1 MKLPFT
7 LKPNKKTPARPQ
19 PIRHYNSRRFT
30 NQISRHPFLV
40 ITLLA
45 VTLVLGGTGG
55 YMVIEGWGFL
65 DALYMTTITITT
77 IGYGEVLPLSPSGRL
92 YTIALIVVGVVIAS
106 YTVTAIIELLT
117 SEKFLRELRN
127 RRRRRMLSK
136 LDNHC
141 IICGFG
147 RMGSSLAA
155 ELQSYG
161 TPVVAIDPA
170 SPAVERC
177 ESLGILALQGSG
189 ADDRVLRE
197 AGIERAKSLVAATKS
212 DAENVFIIL
221 TASGINPNLQIISRC
236 NSEASIEK
244 LKKAGANTVI
254 SPYSIAGKRIANMIT
269 HPNVTSF
276 LDGVLEFGDRKM
288 RLEEFVVSPQSRL
301 AGLSLKE
308 ARLSVVVLAVHTPGQ
323 TVFTHP
329 NADTT
334 LTAGS
339 AFIAMGLEEDLL
351 KLADLIN

>member
-1 MKLPFT
+1 MKLPFIP
-7 LKPNKKTPARPQ
+7 KQNKKMPARAQ
-19 PIRHYNSRRFT
+19 PIRSYNSQRFT
-30 NQISRHPFLV
+30 AQISRHPFLV
-40 ITLLA
+40 ISLLA
-45 VTLVLGGTGG
+45 LTLVMGGTGG
-55 YMVIEGWGFL
+55 YMIIEGWSFL

-77 IGYGEVLPLSPSGRL
+77 IGYGEVLPLSPGGRL

-117 SEKFLRELRN
+117 SEKFLREMRN

-155 ELQSYG
+155 ELYSYG

-170 SPAVERC
+170 PPAVERC
-177 ESLGILALQGSG
+177 EALGILALQGSG

-197 AGIERAKSLVAATKS
+197 AGIQRAKSLVAATKS

-288 RLEEFVVSPQSRL
+288 RLEEFVVSPGSRL

-308 ARLSVVVLAVHTPGQ
+308 ARLNVVVLAVHTPGH

-329 NADTT
+329 NADTI
-334 LTAGS
+334 LLPGS

-351 KLADLIN
+351 KLADLIS